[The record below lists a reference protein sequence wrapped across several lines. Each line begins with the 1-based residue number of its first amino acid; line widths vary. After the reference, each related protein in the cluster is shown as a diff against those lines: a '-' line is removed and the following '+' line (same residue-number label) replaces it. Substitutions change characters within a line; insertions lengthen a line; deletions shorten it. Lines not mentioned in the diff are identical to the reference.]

1 MNSSVAISTGVPSG
15 RRYGLML
22 GVFAGLLLIA
32 AIWLGVT
39 LTTAPDSV
47 PWGSFVASYIYLLG
61 ITQFGV
67 AFAAILRICRTKW
80 ARPFY
85 RLGELMTLAYF
96 PFAIGVFLLI
106 F

>member
-39 LTTAPDSV
+39 LAT
-47 PWGSFVASYIYLLG
+47 LG
-61 ITQFGV
+61 
-67 AFAAILRICRTKW
+67 
-80 ARPFY
+80 
-85 RLGELMTLAYF
+85 LAYGLWRR
-96 PFAIGVFLLI
+96 A
-106 F
+106 